1 MGSSPTLGV
10 FFTGFHSNSDF
21 HIQCS
26 KAVQRSQSRL
36 AQSVERQTLKSL
48 PEFEGYL
55 NVVGSSPTLG
65 GFFVESELFFQRQ
78 SDVITKTIIEVIP

>member
-1 MGSSPTLGV
+1 M
-10 FFTGFHSNSDF
+10 
-21 HIQCS
+21 
-26 KAVQRSQSRL
+26 QRSQSRL